1 MAKDRLAVN
10 HETQNLE
17 LHICKE
23 RLAATTVAKIL
34 AWLKKTPY
42 AAVRVDLAEL
52 EAQLLQAKN
61 SDDDAHQALVL
72 GPVEPASLIID
83 VAKDKLSAFAT
94 MQPARGGKGLS
105 RTDIL
110 QLVAKTHI
118 KHGVCMKAVNLLVQ
132 YSDGKQTQQ
141 PLKCTIAHH
150 TPSQE
155 GEPAKLEQLS
165 MTLKDRL
172 LKPKETLHGK
182 VDPKDFGAIVSVRE
196 GQPLVRRHPPT
207 EGITGK
213 DVMGSEIKVGT
224 PKDIQLKADEGTTIS
239 EEDENL
245 LLAATDG
252 IPVLTEFGMKV
263 VDTLELDKVNA
274 KSGHVDYAGSIV
286 IKGDVGEGMK
296 VSADGDVLIMGT
308 AEACEITATGDITIE
323 QGVFGHRDHDG
334 APSCKLS
341 SEGSIAVNRAQNVS
355 LHAKKNVHVATQA
368 LHCDI
373 SCEQDLTIG
382 MDTPPKG
389 DLVGGS
395 VSIGGSLHC
404 GNIGTDAGAA
414 TQIDLG
420 ISYRTQ
426 LANVEHARGQW
437 KQEQEALQELLN
449 EIAHIKSQQNTPELQ
464 RQLEMCQSFYAEQ
477 EKDAYQFKQE
487 LRIAQEQLIACLKTI
502 DVVVSQNLHQKVNF
516 HLSDDIKL
524 ETLRAHG
531 PSHISFSGK
540 GLKLDPYQIDL

>member
-17 LHICKE
+17 LHICKK
-23 RLAATTVAKIL
+23 RLAATTVATIL

-52 EAQLLQAKN
+52 ESQLLKANN
-61 SDDDAHQALVL
+61 SEDDVPHIIIL
-72 GPVEPASLIID
+72 GPIEPASLAID
-83 VAKDKLSAFAT
+83 VAQDKLKAFAT
-94 MQPARGGKGLS
+94 MQPAKGGKGLTRS
-105 RTDIL
+105 NIL
-110 QLVAKTHI
+110 QLVAKHHI
-118 KHGVCMKAVNLLVQ
+118 KHGVSIKAVDLLVQ
-132 YSDGKQTQQ
+132 YSDGQKSQQ
-141 PLKCTIAHH
+141 PFRCTIASH
-150 TPSQE
+150 TPSKE

-165 MTLKDRL
+165 MTLKDRV
-172 LKPKETLHGK
+172 LKPKETQHGK

-196 GQPLVRRHPPT
+196 GQALVRRHPPT
-207 EGITGK
+207 EGMEGK
-213 DVMGSEIKVGT
+213 DVMGGTIKVAK
-224 PKDIQLKADEGTTIS
+224 PKDKPLKADAGTIIS

-245 LLAATDG
+245 LLATTDG

-274 KSGHVDYAGSIV
+274 KSGHVEYSGSV
-286 IKGDVGEGMK
+286 VVKGDVGEGMK
-296 VSADGDVLIMGT
+296 LNADGDVLIMGT

-334 APSCKLS
+334 ELSCKLS
-341 SEGSIAVNRAQNVS
+341 SEGSITVSRAQNVS

-373 SCEQDLTIG
+373 NCSQDLTIG

-389 DLVGGS
+389 DLIGGS
-395 VSIGGSLHC
+395 VSVGGSLHC
-404 GNIGTDAGAA
+404 GNIGTEAGAV

-420 ISYRTQ
+420 VSYRAQ

-449 EIAHIKSQQNTPELQ
+449 EIAHIKSQQDTPELQ
-464 RQLEMCQSFYAEQ
+464 RQLEMCKNFYSEQ

-487 LRIAQEQLIACLKTI
+487 LRIAQEQLVACLKTI
-502 DVVVSQNLHQKVNF
+502 DVVVSQNLYQKVNF
-516 HLSDDIKL
+516 NLSDDIKL
-524 ETLRAHG
+524 DTLREHG
-531 PSHISFSGK
+531 PSRISFSGK